1 MRVCAVQLLLTINYL
16 YIMKT
21 NKGLTNNN
29 FHAIKAVFQVESVV
43 TRIIDGKEKVMFTIL
58 TTKSI
63 SR

>member
-1 MRVCAVQLLLTINYL
+1 
-16 YIMKT
+16 MKT